1 MCVLCS
7 SLTLSGEEGMGGEVW
22 MQFGKGGGDA
32 KGVVAWVSGRS
43 RVGGRLRKRG
53 GVMCVCL
60 ERRQLVPSGVGDCVL
75 LKSKISPST
84 RASQSLPSYS
94 AATPGTTRAPQ
105 LAYPPSSARAAMV
118 GEACSLA
125 GDTAPSSPPARL
137 TAVASVPY
145 S

>member
-60 ERRQLVPSGVGDCVL
+60 SSGDGWCHLVWVTVCF
-75 LKSKISPST
+75 
-84 RASQSLPSYS
+84 
-94 AATPGTTRAPQ
+94 
-105 LAYPPSSARAAMV
+105 
-118 GEACSLA
+118 
-125 GDTAPSSPPARL
+125 
-137 TAVASVPY
+137 
-145 S
+145 